1 MSSHSLT
8 DPVRLGI
15 IVGVRGIKGEVRIK
29 SFTDEPT
36 DIAAYGP
43 LFDRDGKT
51 QYYVRV
57 TGTHKGVVLARI
69 DGIDD
74 RNAAEALKRTEL
86 FVDRSQLPPPE
97 EDEFY
102 DSDLIGLKAET
113 TTGESLGKVKGLYDF
128 GAGPVLEMDG
138 NLMVPFTMA
147 IVPEID
153 IANGRVIIDPPEG
166 LFDPPE
172 PEAPEDQDDWQETT

>member
-1 MSSHSLT
+1 MPSHNLT

-29 SFTDEPT
+29 SFTDDPT
-36 DIAAYGP
+36 DVAAYGP
-43 LFDRDGKT
+43 LFDREGKT
-51 QYYVRV
+51 QYFVRV
-57 TGTHKGVVLARI
+57 TGTNKGVVLARI

-86 FVDRSQLPPPE
+86 FVDRSQLPPAD

-102 DSDLIGLKAET
+102 DADLIGLQAET

-128 GAGPVLEMDG
+128 GAGPVMEIDG
-138 NLMVPFTMA
+138 NLMVPFTKA
-147 IVPEID
+147 VGPEID
-153 IANGRVIIDPPEG
+153 VTNGKVIIDPPDG
-166 LFDPPE
+166 LFDPPD
-172 PEAPEDQDDWQETT
+172 PELKDEQEQTT